1 MQASFFK
8 MLNQTMIRW
17 NRRLGRSPVA
27 CLLMASCTWAATA
40 IGQQPAPPAAT
51 SAAAAKPPAAA
62 DEGDLARKADIM
74 NSQRWRRA
82 IFELGEWLSSQQIYT
97 PQDVRNIKAD
107 FNRRVSA
114 MSSYELEYLLEDLDA
129 KFKILETPEAKDA
142 RQWVGQYLSVMSD
155 QKRAEVLKDVPDV
168 VTMSASQL
176 QQEIN
181 KIEQKRSSLQQQQQA
196 FDSSR
201 QQLVD
206 RAQVARQATAAAST
220 AAAARMQS
228 GAGVSYSP
236 YRSQGGGKPPFSD
249 THSSGMNVGVGP
261 WGAYVNFNVGAF

>member
-1 MQASFFK
+1 MQASFFE
-8 MLNQTMIRW
+8 MIHQTMLRPTH
-17 NRRLGRSPVA
+17 RVGRSPAAWFLVA
-27 CLLMASCTWAATA
+27 LCTWAATA
-40 IGQQPAPPAAT
+40 IGQQPAPPAAAN
-51 SAAAAKPPAAA
+51 AAAAKPPAAA

-82 IFELGEWLSSQQIYT
+82 IFELGEWLSSQEIYT

-107 FNRRVSA
+107 FNRRVA
-114 MSSYELEYLLEDLDA
+114 GMSSYELEYLLEDLDA

-168 VTMSASQL
+168 VKMSASQL
-176 QQEIN
+176 QQEIT
-181 KIEQKRSSLQQQQQA
+181 KIEQKRSSLQVQQQA

-206 RAQVARQATAAAST
+206 RAQAARQATAAAST

-228 GAGVSYSP
+228 GGGVSYSP
-236 YRSQGGGKPPFSD
+236 YRNQGGGKPPFSD
-249 THSSGMNVGVGP
+249 THSSGMTVGVGP
-261 WGAYVNFNVGAF
+261 FGAYASFNVGAF